1 MLEHQQEK
9 IFVVGLPRTGTT
21 SLCAAML
28 ALGYKTAH
36 TAYIE
41 KAMQQAQVIAD
52 TPIFNDYAVLAK
64 NYPQAKFIYL
74 NRQMVHWLPSIRQL
88 LERMMVN
95 LHRTDGGF
103 NPIIKRCYKA
113 VFNPLTPENIAQDDF
128 LKSCY
133 LAHKKHV
140 FQCFSAQP
148 QRLLEIELAEPS
160 SFTRLIEFLNLPAHS
175 VSINGFD
182 KMNIAGKVTA
192 WNQIKHPLK
201 IASTQ
206 NGRVDKLWYE
216 L

>member
-52 TPIFNDYAVLAK
+52 TPIFNDYTVLAK

-113 VFNPLTPENIAQDDF
+113 VFNPLTLENIAQDDF

-140 FQCFSAQP
+140 LKCFSAQP

-160 SFTRLIEFLNLPAHS
+160 SFMRLIEFLNLPAHS

-182 KMNIAGKVTA
+182 KMNTAGKVTA